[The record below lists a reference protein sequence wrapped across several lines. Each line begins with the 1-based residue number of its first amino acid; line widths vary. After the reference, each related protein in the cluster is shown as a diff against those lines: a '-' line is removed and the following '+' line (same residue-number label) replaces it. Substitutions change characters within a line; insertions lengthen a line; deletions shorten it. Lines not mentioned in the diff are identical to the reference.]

1 MSEVS
6 TQAGDPANAPIRAGE
21 IDKASDYDS
30 EGYDRRLSPPAMSLI
45 MVASVLYA
53 LFHLAVL
60 NFWAIDEWMF
70 RVVHVNMGALI
81 AFVALRGVK
90 GERMD
95 RVPLRDWLLIAAAV
109 GCTVYIQ
116 INLDQLLMRTGV
128 ITTTGDF
135 ICGVLGTLLV
145 MEFARRCR

>member
-81 AFVALRGVK
+81 ACVALRGVK

-95 RVPLRDWLLIAAAV
+95 RVPLRDGILTEV
-109 GCTVYIQ
+109 GRSLADMYLPTVP
-116 INLDQLLMRTGV
+116 TH
-128 ITTTGDF
+128 F
-135 ICGVLGTLLV
+135 IKGSKL
-145 MEFARRCR
+145 EFDPA